1 MIGMRT
7 ANHGTYADA
16 TLASPSGS
24 VTTQGVSDA
33 R

>member
-1 MIGMRT
+1 MIGMSV
-7 ANHGTYADA
+7 ANCGTYSEA
-16 TLASPSGS
+16 TGARLSGS